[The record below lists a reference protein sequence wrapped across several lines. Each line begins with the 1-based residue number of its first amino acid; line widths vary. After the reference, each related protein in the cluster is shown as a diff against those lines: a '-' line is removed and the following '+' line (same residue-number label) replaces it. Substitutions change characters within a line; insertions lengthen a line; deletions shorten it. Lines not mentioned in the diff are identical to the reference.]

1 MIDRDEKEN
10 LSGHL
15 FGANDNRICRL
26 DPEERSAAKHKGTK
40 ISRKGKKMK
49 QFRKIMALAVA
60 MVMVLSMSMSVFAAD
75 GDTPVEGGDTNSG
88 YTITISKDGT
98 DKAAHTYGAFQIFK
112 GDLDEKTTGE
122 GESATTTKTL
132 SNIQW
137 GDNVNSAT
145 AITELKKISAFSGL
159 ADTASAADVA
169 KAIGDANVARDSEVA
184 QAIADAFNKAI
195 TGDAKGTASI
205 AATATSGTITG
216 LVAGY
221 YLVKD
226 TAAVT
231 GEGAQ
236 TRYILEVVSDVN
248 VTEKANVP
256 SVIKKVKDKDDNTG
270 AETGWQ
276 DGADYDIGDSIPY
289 KLEGTLPG
297 KFAEYD
303 TYKVYTFTDTL
314 SEGLTAPKATDV
326 KVTLDT
332 ETGDDLVAANIFEV
346 SVSEQVIT
354 VKLKESVDLK
364 TAKVGEKSFSAT
376 SKIIVTYNATL
387 NEKAKIGSEGNPNTV
402 KLDFTNNPNGEQ
414 DGEKGTTPEDK
425 VIVFTYEIKALKVEP
440 TSDAAIDK
448 SAYDALTDAQ
458 KADYVKVGEKYQK
471 TTPLGGAGFTLYKK
485 VNGSYAAVGEEIKG
499 VTTFEFKGTDAG
511 EYKLVETTVPAGYN
525 KAADVEFK
533 VEATYDT
540 DAADPKLKSL
550 TVTPET
556 AGFTVSVTET
566 KNDADEVTEIT
577 TDGIINGKV
586 LNQKGSTLPSTGG
599 IGTTIFYV
607 LGAILVLGA
616 GIVLVTRRRMSAN

>member
-1 MIDRDEKEN
+1 MK
-10 LSGHL
+10 L
-15 FGANDNRICRL
+15 F
-26 DPEERSAAKHKGTK
+26 K
-40 ISRKGKKMK
+40 
-49 QFRKIMALAVA
+49 KIMALVIA
-60 MVMVLSMSMSVFAAD
+60 MVMVLSMSMAVFAD
-75 GDTPVEGGDTNSG
+75 GDAPTT
-88 YTITISKDGT
+88 YTISISKDGT

-122 GESATTTKTL
+122 GDSATTTKTL

-159 ADTASAADVA
+159 ADNASAADVA
-169 KAIGDANVARDSEVA
+169 KAITDANAAYDSEVA
-184 QAIADAFNKAI
+184 QAIADAFNTAI
-195 TGDAKGTASI
+195 TGTAKGTASI
-205 AATATSGTITG
+205 AATATSGEITG

-236 TRYILEVVSDVN
+236 TRYILEVVSNVD

-256 SVIKKVKDKDDNTG
+256 SVIKKVKEKNDTTG
-270 AETGWQ
+270 NETGWQ
-276 DGADYDIGDSIPY
+276 DAADYDIGDSIPY

-303 TYKVYTFTDTL
+303 TYKVYTMTDTL
-314 SEGLTAPKATDV
+314 SNGLTAPKATDV
-326 KVTLDT
+326 KVTLNT
-332 ETGDDLVAANIFEV
+332 ETGTDLVAANIFEA
-346 SVSEQVIT
+346 SVSGQVIT
-354 VKLKESVDLK
+354 VKLKDGVDLR
-364 TAKVGEKSFSAT
+364 TADYNGETEGGKFVAT
-376 SKIIVTYNATL
+376 DKIIVTYNAVL
-387 NEKAKIGSEGNPNTV
+387 NANAKIGSEGNPNTV
-402 KLDFTNNPNGEQ
+402 KLEFTNNPNGEQ

-440 TSDAAIDK
+440 DGAAIDQ
-448 SAYDALTDAQ
+448 SEYEALEEAAR
-458 KADYVKVGEKYQK
+458 ADYVKVGDKWQK
-471 TTPLGGAGFTLYKK
+471 TKALEGAGFTLYKK
-485 VNGSYAAVGEEIKG
+485 VPAGTEGAVDGYLKIGDEITG

-525 KAADVEFK
+525 KANDVEIK

-540 DAADPKLKSL
+540 DSADPKLTSL
-550 TVTPET
+550 TVTPAT
-556 AGFTVSVTET
+556 AGFVVESTTTTTGDGDDAVS
-566 KNDADEVTEIT
+566 T
-577 TDGIINGKV
+577 TTYSGNIVGKI

>member
-1 MIDRDEKEN
+1 MK
-10 LSGHL
+10 
-15 FGANDNRICRL
+15 RIQ
-26 DPEERSAAKHKGTK
+26 K
-40 ISRKGKKMK
+40 I
-49 QFRKIMALAVA
+49 IALVIA
-60 MVMVLSMSMSVFAAD
+60 MVMVLSMSMAVFAD
-75 GDTPVEGGDTNSG
+75 GDAPTT
-88 YTITISKDGT
+88 YTISISKDGT

-122 GESATTTKTL
+122 GDSATTTKTL

-159 ADTASAADVA
+159 ADNASAADVA
-169 KAIGDANVARDSEVA
+169 KALSDANAAYDSEVA

-195 TGDAKGTASI
+195 TGTAKGTASI
-205 AATATSGTITG
+205 AATETSGEITG

-226 TAAVT
+226 TTAVT

-236 TRYILEVVSDVN
+236 TRYILEVVSNVD

-256 SVIKKVKDKDDNTG
+256 SVIKKVKEKNDTTG
-270 AETGWQ
+270 SETGWQ
-276 DGADYDIGDSIPY
+276 DAADYDIGDSIPY

-303 TYKVYTFTDTL
+303 TYKVYTFIDTL
-314 SEGLTAPKATDV
+314 SEGLTPPAANDV
-326 KVTLDT
+326 AITLNT
-332 ETGDDLVAANIFEV
+332 ETGTSLKQFFDV
-346 SVSEQVIT
+346 T
-354 VKLKESVDLK
+354 VTGQELKISLKENVDLR
-364 TAKVGEKSFSAT
+364 TADYNGAEEGGLFAAT
-376 SKIIVTYNATL
+376 DKIIVTYNATL
-387 NEKAKIGSEGNPNTV
+387 NSKAKIGSEGNPNTV
-402 KLDFTNNPNGEQ
+402 KLEFTNNPNGEQ
-414 DGEKGTTPEDK
+414 DGDKGTTPEDK

-440 TSDAAIDK
+440 DGAAIDQT
-448 SAYDALTDAQ
+448 AYDALTEEQ
-458 KADYVKVGEKYQK
+458 KADYVKVGDKWQK
-471 TTPLGGAGFTLYKK
+471 TKALEGAGFTLYKK
-485 VNGSYAAVGEEIKG
+485 VNGEYTAVGEEIKG

-566 KNDADEVTEIT
+566 KNDAEEVTEIT
-577 TDGIINGKV
+577 TDGIISGKV